1 MSTQREFTA
10 AHLQTFA
17 LVPTE
22 EKEAVK
28 AADATSLHGVHVVMR
43 LLISKGTTKVVE
55 RGAGERHSCVMRVQ
69 LVPGTPAGAAR
80 SRLLADQEAPLECS
94 AVLSCVLQL
103 PPYQRPD
110 PPEASS
116 APSGR
121 ANSGLKLLFRHPLN
135 WAPAA
140 SPLLALSVAAM
151 CAPPNTGARVD
162 TPGNVQF
169 GTTRQQLDVMIS
181 VTNLFSSARKLT
193 LLTE

>member
-1 MSTQREFTA
+1 MRAWRGSRDCTSTTA
-10 AHLQTFA
+10 
-17 LVPTE
+17 
-22 EKEAVK
+22 EAPGP
-28 AADATSLHGVHVVMR
+28 SLAVDYLAQPPVD
-43 LLISKGTTKVVE
+43 VE
-55 RGAGERHSCVMRVQ
+55 LTPGERHSCVMRVQ

-151 CAPPNTGARVD
+151 SPC
-162 TPGNVQF
+162 TPSGNVQF

-193 LLTE
+193 LLTEAEEARGGDAAAAQAAE